1 MDLVGLVAVPPYE
14 TLGVEDR
21 GSKFEESIQGS
32 QIQGREEVVHVHEPI
47 VKVLV
52 QGIGNES
59 TDNHPGI
66 DLLNPL

>member
-21 GSKFEESIQGS
+21 GSKFEKSTQGS
-32 QIQGREEVVHVHEPI
+32 KIQGREGVVHVHEPV

-52 QGIGNES
+52 
-59 TDNHPGI
+59 
-66 DLLNPL
+66 